1 MTPNLQLHM
10 LEGQE
15 SQEQAKKKQESG
27 DLFHLFLFFFP
38 DKSGMLER
46 GGVSLWH
53 IWHVYVLFFCESVCM
68 CMRVSKKGGAGE
80 VLREGSGT
88 NYWR

>member
-1 MTPNLQLHM
+1 MRDTLGLIMTPNLQLHM

-38 DKSGMLER
+38 TNLGCWK
-46 GGVSLWH
+46 GGVSLFG
-53 IWHVYVLFFCESVCM
+53 IFGMYMCFFSARVCV
-68 CMRVSKKGGAGE
+68 CACVCRRRGE
-80 VLREGSGT
+80 LERF
-88 NYWR
+88 

>member
-53 IWHVYVLFFCESVCM
+53 IWHVYVLFSARVCVCACM
-68 CMRVSKKGGAGE
+68 CRRRGE
-80 VLREGSGT
+80 LERF
-88 NYWR
+88 